1 MSKKIIC
8 VITFLF
14 FSVAFWGVSHAVR
27 ILDREEALER
37 VFGSDVK
44 ITVETKQL
52 NGNKLSIV
60 KKRLG
65 GKLVHFQKGSKS
77 AQVNSANKVDFYVV
91 TKDGKKLGVAVI
103 DVEPGKWG
111 PVEFIIGLNG
121 SGVVKRVEVMAY
133 KEKRGRPIAR
143 RNFMRQYEGKTSK
156 DPIRIREDIRGIS
169 GATISSRSASFA
181 VRKAIVLYEELY
193 LK

>member
-1 MSKKIIC
+1 MLKKIIC

-14 FSVAFWGVSHAVR
+14 FSVAFWGVSYAVR
-27 ILDREEALER
+27 ILDKEEALER

-44 ITVETKQL
+44 VTIETKQL
-52 NGNKLSIV
+52 NGNKLSII

-77 AQVNSANKVDFYVV
+77 ARVNSATKVDFYVV
-91 TKDGKKLGVAVI
+91 KKDGKKLGVAII

-121 SGVVKRVEVMAY
+121 SGIVKRVEVMAY

-156 DPIRIREDIRGIS
+156 DPIRIRDDIRGIS